1 MDFTMCLALTN
12 GTVVKKKCACM
23 TKLALWKILMAT
35 MKQTNKQTNKQT
47 QNTPPQKQK
56 LSSEGTNPLLW
67 SRISLSICSV

>member
-35 MKQTNKQTNKQT
+35 MKQTNKHKIPPHKNK
-47 QNTPPQKQK
+47 NFLQKAPTHFYGAE
-56 LSSEGTNPLLW
+56 SA
-67 SRISLSICSV
+67 